1 MPLTIPRFATP
12 FLVIFLFLTIT
23 NLGVSSQAAEP
34 RQVVENFHAALLAVM
49 KTAETNS
56 VEQRYK
62 ELEPAIADAFNLDF
76 MIRIAVGSR
85 WKKTSN
91 PEKTALV
98 QAFKRMCVGTYASRF
113 NGYSGESFK
122 TLYVLDGPRKTKL
135 VKTHIARP
143 RDTTVKLTYVMRQ
156 FGPEWH
162 IIDVLLDGSISEMAV
177 RVSEYR
183 NILRSQGA
191 GALATALNKKADGLI
206 SP

>member
-1 MPLTIPRFATP
+1 MPLIIPRFAGP
-12 FLVIFLFLTIT
+12 FLCLFLFLTIT

-34 RQVVENFHAALLAVM
+34 RQVVESFHAALLVVM
-49 KTAETNS
+49 KTAEKNS

-62 ELEPAIADAFNLDF
+62 ELEPVIADAFNLDF

-91 PEKTALV
+91 LEKTALV

-156 FGPEWH
+156 FGLEWH

-183 NILRSQGA
+183 NILRNQGA
-191 GALATALNKKADGLI
+191 GALATALNKKADRLI

>member
-12 FLVIFLFLTIT
+12 FLVIFLFLIIT
-23 NLGVSSQAAEP
+23 NLGVSRQAAEP

-91 PEKTALV
+91 LEKTALV

-156 FGPEWH
+156 FGLEWH

-183 NILRSQGA
+183 NILRGQGA
-191 GALATALNKKADGLI
+191 GALATALDKIADRLI

>member
-91 PEKTALV
+91 LEKTALV

-122 TLYVLDGPRKTKL
+122 TLDVLDGPRKTKL

-156 FGPEWH
+156 FGLEWH

>member
-1 MPLTIPRFATP
+1 MPLTIPRFARP
-12 FLVIFLFLTIT
+12 FLCLLLFLTIT

-34 RQVVENFHAALLAVM
+34 RQVVESFHAALLVVM
-49 KTAETNS
+49 KTAEKNS

-62 ELEPAIADAFNLDF
+62 ELEPVIADAFNLDF

-98 QAFKRMCVGTYASRF
+98 QAFKRMSVGTYAARF

-122 TLYVLDGPRKTKL
+122 TLNVSDGPRKTKL
-135 VKTHIARP
+135 VKTHIARAENTP
-143 RDTTVKLTYVMRQ
+143 VKLTYVMRQ
-156 FGPEWH
+156 FGHDWQ

-183 NILRSQGA
+183 NILRNQGA
-191 GALATALNKKADGLI
+191 GALATALNKIADRLI

>member
-91 PEKTALV
+91 LEKTALV

-122 TLYVLDGPRKTKL
+122 TLDVLDGPRKTKL

-156 FGPEWH
+156 FGLEWH

-191 GALATALNKKADGLI
+191 GALATALNKKADRLI